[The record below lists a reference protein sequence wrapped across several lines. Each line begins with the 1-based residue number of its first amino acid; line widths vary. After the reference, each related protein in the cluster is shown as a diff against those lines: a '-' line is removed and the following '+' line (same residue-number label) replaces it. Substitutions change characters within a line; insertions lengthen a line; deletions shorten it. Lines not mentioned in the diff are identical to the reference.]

1 MPETPKLFVEG
12 ELIGGYDE
20 IISEYRSGRLQ
31 QKLMKAGAMAGD
43 PLQAAYADGLE
54 DFGAYADAEYVL
66 VFVFCSKL
74 ILLGG
79 PICVGHLK

>member
-1 MPETPKLFVEG
+1 
-12 ELIGGYDE
+12 
-20 IISEYRSGRLQ
+20 
-31 QKLMKAGAMAGD
+31 MKAGAMAGD
-43 PLQAAYADGLE
+43 PLEAAYADGVE

-66 VFVFCSKL
+66 VFVFGSKL